1 MELNGATIGFIIL
14 AIFALVSGFLVVAT
28 EDPVRAAIGLVV
40 NFITIAVAYFMLG
53 AEFLGITQV
62 MVYAG
67 AIMVLFLFVVMILK
81 LGARRAELL
90 DRRPFQKGAAWL
102 IAGAIFLLLLRSV
115 IGEQGFTAGAMDVP
129 AGFGKPQVIG
139 QVLFTSYVW
148 PFLLA
153 SVLLLVGVVGSIL
166 LAKRKG

>member
-1 MELNGATIGFIIL
+1 MSGGMIGFIVVGLI
-14 AIFALVSGFLVVAT
+14 AFLSAFFVVKS
-28 EDPVRAAIGLVV
+28 EDPVRSAIGLVV
-40 NFITIAVAYFMLG
+40 NFLAIAVAYFMLG

-81 LGARRAELL
+81 LGSRDKAADKQPIQRTLAVLL
-90 DRRPFQKGAAWL
+90 GAAL
-102 IAGAIFLLLLRSV
+102 LAMMMSVVVGLDGSVAGSIEV
-115 IGEQGFTAGAMDVP
+115 GPE
-129 AGFGKPQVIG
+129 FGKPQTIG
-139 QVLFTSYVW
+139 KVLFTAYVW

-153 SVLLLVGVVGSIL
+153 SILLLVGVVGSIL

>member
-102 IAGAIFLLLLRSV
+102 IAGAIFLLLVRSV
-115 IGEQGFTAGAMDVP
+115 IGEQGFTAGAMDVRP
-129 AGFGKPQVIG
+129 GLESP
-139 QVLFTSYVW
+139 
-148 PFLLA
+148 
-153 SVLLLVGVVGSIL
+153 
-166 LAKRKG
+166 R